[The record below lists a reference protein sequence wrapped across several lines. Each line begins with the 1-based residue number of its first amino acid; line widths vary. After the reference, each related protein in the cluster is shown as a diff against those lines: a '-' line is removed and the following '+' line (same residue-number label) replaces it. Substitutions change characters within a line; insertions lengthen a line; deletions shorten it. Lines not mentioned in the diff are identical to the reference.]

1 MAAGFLKPM
10 KNFLKNTNLKI
21 IAATSVTIFSLLVV
35 FVGTFAWF
43 QTTLNQ
49 EGHKG
54 DDFEISV
61 LNGRLKNIYFHN
73 STSVSVDD
81 NTGKPVSFTFSNSYT
96 GKISYDW
103 DTNTA
108 NYSGNTSISLSE
120 YTPLD
125 HDHPLLMVFEMDDA
139 YSIDHDG
146 EITITAKTDVTGF
159 LGARDN
165 SSIHA
170 PVYGLTTTGVYQ
182 TKTVG
187 SETQYYYALSSVANF
202 YCTDSSSELYNKDGS
217 GNSTTLINT
226 TYPYSSLRNRDQS
239 IAAREANAS
248 AVVPDLSFTSIKNS
262 DETSTFKQNPT
273 IYTSNSG
280 STVRYACV
288 ILDYY
293 SDAVE
298 YIYSTFLGND
308 ILEYTF
314 HNELNFLCDWGL
326 EIC

>member
-61 LNGRLKNIYFHN
+61 LEGRLKNIYFHK
-73 STSVSVDD
+73 STDVTVNQS
-81 NTGKPVSFTFSNSYT
+81 TGKPTSFTFNPAYC
-96 GKISYDW
+96 GKITYNW
-103 DTNTA
+103 ATETA
-108 NYSGNTSISLSE
+108 NYSGDTSISLDE

-125 HDHPLLMVFEMDDA
+125 HDHPLLMVFELDNA
-139 YSIDHDG
+139 YASTYDG
-146 EITITAKTDVTGF
+146 EIFISAKTSTAGF

-187 SETQYYYALSSVANF
+187 TTTNYYYALSSVANF
-202 YCTDSSSELYNKDGS
+202 YCTDSNSELYNKDEEE
-217 GNSTTLINT
+217 NNTTLVNSV
-226 TYPYSSLRNRDQS
+226 YAYADLRNRDQS
-239 IAAREANAS
+239 IAARKTDPT
-248 AVVPDLSFTSIKNS
+248 AVVPDLSFTSINNS
-262 DETSTFKQNPT
+262 DETSSFKQNPT
-273 IYTSNSG
+273 IYTSKIN
-280 STVRYACV
+280 TNVKYICV

-308 ILEYTF
+308 TLEYTF

-326 EIC
+326 EVC